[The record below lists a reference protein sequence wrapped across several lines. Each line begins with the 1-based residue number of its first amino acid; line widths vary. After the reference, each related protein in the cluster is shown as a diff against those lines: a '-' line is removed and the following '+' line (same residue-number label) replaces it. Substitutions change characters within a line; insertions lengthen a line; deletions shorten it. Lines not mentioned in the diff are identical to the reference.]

1 MTDPPRPSAATAG
14 FTLLAAVLFCAAI
27 GAGVGLLV
35 GSVPL
40 PVIAGVFIGFGV
52 GFRLV
57 YTRFKHV

>member
-27 GAGVGLLV
+27 GAGVGLLA

-40 PVIAGVFIGFGV
+40 PTIAGVFVGFAL

>member
-14 FTLLAAVLFCAAI
+14 FTLLAAVIFCAAI
-27 GAGVGLLV
+27 GAGIGLLV

-40 PVIAGVFIGFGV
+40 PAIAGVFIGFAL

-57 YTRFKHV
+57 YTRFKHI